1 MRKEIWTWHLFFHLF
16 PLSWHIENI
25 LMKSNESFLKD
36 LGWVR
41 FQIEY
46 SPEDIFS
53 ISLFQL
59 PLYSNRCC
67 LQLRE
72 QSSSDLSWSQ
82 ISVGWWLASDYHS
95 YLTRPKSQHSILP
108 ELSFM
113 QKKFPI
119 ACPSLSIQSQ
129 ASEASEALSYV
140 RRHRKWPIVRFKLSF
155 HKHPWMQK
163 DFSRTDVATVI
174 VAWKANNCFQCLN
187 K

>member
-1 MRKEIWTWHLFFHLF
+1 MIKIIEL
-16 PLSWHIENI
+16 HI
-25 LMKSNESFLKD
+25 
-36 LGWVR
+36 
-41 FQIEY
+41 QI
-46 SPEDIFS
+46 IFS

-72 QSSSDLSWSQ
+72 QNSSDLSWSQ

-129 ASEASEALSYV
+129 AFYLKHQKHQKPLICSEASQVANSSIQVILSQTPMDAK
-140 RRHRKWPIVRFKLSF
+140 RL
-155 HKHPWMQK
+155 
-163 DFSRTDVATVI
+163 
-174 VAWKANNCFQCLN
+174 
-187 K
+187 